1 LVDWCSKFVYKKHD
15 IEHASELG
23 FGRGYDAIKQEFM
36 APINYLSQKGYGIIF
51 ISHTK
56 TADLE
61 LGNRKITYTDSTLNN
76 TAKKVIH
83 GLCDYI
89 FHAYADLNGKRWL
102 RTKGTETV
110 NAGDRSGRLP
120 EVMELDAEQL
130 KTELKRS
137 N

>member
-1 LVDWCSKFVYKKHD
+1 V
-15 IEHASELG
+15 
-23 FGRGYDAIKQEFM
+23 
-36 APINYLSQKGYGIIF
+36 IF
-51 ISHTK
+51 ISHVK
-56 TADLE
+56 TQDLE
-61 LGNRKITYTDSTLNN
+61 LGNRKISYTDSTLNN
-76 TAKKVIH
+76 TAKKIIH

-89 FHAYADLNGKRWL
+89 FYVYVDLNGKRWL

-120 EVMELDAEQL
+120 EVMELDAERL